1 MRHYILNILFHMLM
15 CCIVVYI
22 LMRVSGFGK
31 PGVQI
36 EVEMLY

>member
-36 EVEMLY
+36 EVGMLY